1 VSGTAVGK
9 FAAADAL
16 TIDSSTGKPIS
27 IRNDN
32 GMQNIGVFGFDS
44 DAGVQLYIDTV
55 KNLTATGLVDGFYG
69 DKWDF
74 GAQKGSD
81 GQWQVLTVAWT
92 RTLHTRAHPHTMPAH
107 THTHIHKR
115 TRARTDSPSLALAR
129 SPIPRPLPSS
139 SSRCRSATMSA
150 ATSRRPSR
158 RGGTPAR
165 PRRSQR
171 SPHTWEPGRTSR
183 APPRRQRLRSEARW
197 ATSKATGSRA
207 ATGL

>member
-81 GQWQVLTVAWT
+81 GQWQVVDRRVDSNLT
-92 RTLHTRAHPHTMPAH
+92 HTRAPAH
-107 THTHIHKR
+107 TCPHIHTR
-115 TRARTDSPSLALAR
+115 TYTHARARALTLCLSRSLGPPSPA
-129 SPIPRPLPSS
+129 PFRPLP
-139 SSRCRSATMSA
+139 
-150 ATSRRPSR
+150 
-158 RGGTPAR
+158 
-165 PRRSQR
+165 
-171 SPHTWEPGRTSR
+171 
-183 APPRRQRLRSEARW
+183 
-197 ATSKATGSRA
+197 RA
-207 ATGL
+207 ADLQP